1 LSTPTKY
8 PLTKTSK
15 RIWHTPR
22 SRFAWFW
29 FSFSLICCVT
39 LYVLD
44 TFDVVSEFS
53 RISHGGIPAYIMILM
68 GAAYSLRT
76 RFMRNLPGKAQNWL
90 WMHMWIGIGALIVA
104 GLHDGFLFLPIFSY
118 TESHLGMLAL
128 YSLILIVGSGIAGRL
143 LDRWQ
148 ARVIV
153 QEANT
158 NGVGI
163 AGTVSSRLLELEY
176 IVERLYAGKSEVF
189 KQYCAQAIR
198 SADEPLRNLPKIMPQ
213 EQADFQRAYTTLHDH
228 ARLKRSLM
236 KQEHARRI
244 FRGWRTGHTALAP
257 LALLIITYHAL
268 TQLMTTMFHLLIPWL
283 P

>member
-1 LSTPTKY
+1 
-8 PLTKTSK
+8 
-15 RIWHTPR
+15 
-22 SRFAWFW
+22 
-29 FSFSLICCVT
+29 
-39 LYVLD
+39 
-44 TFDVVSEFS
+44 
-53 RISHGGIPAYIMILM
+53 
-68 GAAYSLRT
+68 
-76 RFMRNLPGKAQNWL
+76 MRGERYKHRA
-90 WMHMWIGIGALIVA
+90 V
-104 GLHDGFLFLPIFSY
+104 F
-118 TESHLGMLAL
+118 
-128 YSLILIVGSGIAGRL
+128 
-143 LDRWQ
+143 
-148 ARVIV
+148 
-153 QEANT
+153 
-158 NGVGI
+158 
-163 AGTVSSRLLELEY
+163 GTVSSRLLELEY

-213 EQADFQRAYTTLHDH
+213 EQADFQRAYTTLQDH